1 MPKRMLLARSH
12 AHTIHST
19 SQHLDWDSSRLP
31 VLRAAPG
38 DEVEFREIDAMCG
51 QITAQTREEELPG
64 LDPARINPV
73 SGPVYVEGAEPGDSV
88 TVTLL
93 GFESQGWGWTA
104 VFPDFGLLQRDF
116 STPAIHHWTY
126 DRTFGQA
133 AAYGRW
139 AKVPLRPFCGTV
151 GVAQAAPG
159 SFSTLPPY
167 RTGGNMDIRDLT
179 EGVVLHLPVEVPGAL
194 VSIGD
199 PHAAQGDGEVC
210 GTALESPMSV
220 RARLGLVKGERLR
233 FPRFA
238 SSGPLTRHIDSRGYD
253 ATTGIGP
260 DLMEAACDAVR
271 GMIDLLAARERMN
284 AEVAYM
290 LCSVCGDLRIS
301 EIVDAPNWVVSFYM
315 PRAVFD

>member
-1 MPKRMLLARSH
+1 MLLARSH

-220 RARLGLVKGERLR
+220 RARLGLGSVDASYRFARLR
-233 FPRFA
+233 RDH
-238 SSGPLTRHIDSRGYD
+238 RHWPGSYGGGLRRREGHDRPACRARANECRGCIH
-253 ATTGIGP
+253 A
-260 DLMEAACDAVR
+260 LQRVR
-271 GMIDLLAARERMN
+271 RS
-284 AEVAYM
+284 AYQ
-290 LCSVCGDLRIS
+290 
-301 EIVDAPNWVVSFYM
+301 
-315 PRAVFD
+315 